1 MRQSLATAVCCV
13 VSWDRKVGGGMSLKK
28 TSPKSFDFGAYFFLG
43 DCFLFSKKMKL
54 FSKTK
59 IINSHLQYKN
69 SKELFFKSLFSMNGN
84 LKQTNGLFVKVS
96 WFFEVSRV
104 SCIFADMS

>member
-1 MRQSLATAVCCV
+1 MVRNVF
-13 VSWDRKVGGGMSLKK
+13 KK
-28 TSPKSFDFGAYFFLG
+28 TNPKSFDFGAYFFLG

-59 IINSHLQYKN
+59 IINSHLQDKN

-84 LKQTNGLFVKVS
+84 LKQTNGLFVKFS
-96 WFFEVSRV
+96 WFLRFQESAVFSQIRLKTG
-104 SCIFADMS
+104 